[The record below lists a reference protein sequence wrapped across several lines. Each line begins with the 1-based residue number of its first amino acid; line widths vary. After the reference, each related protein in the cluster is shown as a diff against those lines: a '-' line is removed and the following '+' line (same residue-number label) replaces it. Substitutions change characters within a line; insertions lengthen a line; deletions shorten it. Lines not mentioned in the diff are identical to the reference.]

1 LTVKLKHDGN
11 RIEFADHLQSS
22 IKNGILK
29 LIDDIYKCS
38 ENFQRPENTI
48 ARSEKTSLWKIPEDD
63 DTFVQTYKY
72 INEIL
77 DVNLKN
83 VECTL
88 EIYDKYAYLLKET
101 EKAT

>member
-1 LTVKLKHDGN
+1 M
-11 RIEFADHLQSS
+11 S

-48 ARSEKTSLWKIPEDD
+48 SRSEKTSLWKIPEDD
-63 DTFVQTYKY
+63 DTFVSTYKT

-77 DVNLKN
+77 DINLKN
-83 VECTL
+83 VESTL
-88 EIYDKYAYLLKET
+88 EIYEKYSYLLKET
-101 EKAT
+101 EKATSWASVARTRNEFI

>member
-1 LTVKLKHDGN
+1 MTVKLKHDGN